1 MSRQEKIAAL
11 MEAFMQMKRSMTR
24 HMVESDT
31 CPATPVQ
38 VEILIRIARGE
49 TKAANLA
56 AEMHATPSAITQ
68 HLNALVDQ
76 GFVKKTDSVADKR
89 QTRLSLTTAGTHV
102 IEVKQ
107 QFMRKRIEQ
116 LVETLT
122 DEELDQFIAIS
133 KKIATNN

>member
-11 MEAFMQMKRSMTR
+11 MDAFMQMKRSMTR
-24 HMVESDT
+24 HMVEADT

-56 AEMHATPSAITQ
+56 AAMHATPSAITQ
-68 HLNALVDQ
+68 HVNALEEQ
-76 GFVKKTDSVADKR
+76 GFVKKTVSKADKR
-89 QTRLSLTTAGTHV
+89 QTELSLTTAGKHV

-107 QFMRKRIEQ
+107 QFMRKRVEQ
-116 LVETLT
+116 VVEALT
-122 DEELDQFIAIS
+122 DEELNQFIAIC
-133 KKIATNN
+133 KKIANNN

>member
-1 MSRQEKIAAL
+1 L
-11 MEAFMQMKRSMTR
+11 
-24 HMVESDT
+24 
-31 CPATPVQ
+31 
-38 VEILIRIARGE
+38 
-49 TKAANLA
+49 